1 MVLDDQDWQLPQIES
16 IQVNDEELLLL
27 DWVLGSASGLLPGA
41 TLEDLMSSWSP
52 LRLDLWKGIREL
64 KRSGANGI
72 FNTTPLLMDESTARI
87 LLAIVPTT
95 FRWGT
100 GPDCGYSLKTKLYL
114 YLIGEQNE
122 ERQSSQDQTSSNS
135 QDSTPGTTGSDA

>member
-1 MVLDDQDWQLPQIES
+1 
-16 IQVNDEELLLL
+16 
-27 DWVLGSASGLLPGA
+27 
-41 TLEDLMSSWSP
+41 
-52 LRLDLWKGIREL
+52 
-64 KRSGANGI
+64 
-72 FNTTPLLMDESTARI
+72 MDESTARI